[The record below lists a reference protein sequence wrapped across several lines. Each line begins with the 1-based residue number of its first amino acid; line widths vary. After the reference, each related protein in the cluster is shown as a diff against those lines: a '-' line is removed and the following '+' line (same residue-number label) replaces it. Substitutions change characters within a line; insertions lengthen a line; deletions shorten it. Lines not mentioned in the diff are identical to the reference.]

1 MRDAAN
7 VMEEEDS
14 FEKLSEDEM
23 AQPLIS
29 DGEFALD
36 VVEKVFLR
44 TVLHD
49 DEPEVLFATYIVS
62 LEEVASFSTTC

>member
-1 MRDAAN
+1 
-7 VMEEEDS
+7 MEEVDS

-29 DGEFALD
+29 NGEFALD

-44 TVLHD
+44 AVFHD
-49 DEPEVLFATYIVS
+49 DEPEVLFAHRRLHRANLKHPS
-62 LEEVASFSTTC
+62 NAVA